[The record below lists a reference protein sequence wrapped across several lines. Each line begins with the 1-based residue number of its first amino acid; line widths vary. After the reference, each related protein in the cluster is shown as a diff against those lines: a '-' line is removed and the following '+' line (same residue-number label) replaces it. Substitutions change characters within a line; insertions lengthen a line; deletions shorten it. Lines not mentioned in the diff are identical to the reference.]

1 MPSSA
6 LFLLRSL
13 ALKRWVLA
21 CFVLAIGVAH
31 ASALIK
37 PQAIELLC
45 STNGAVRL
53 ILQGSSAGDD
63 QQAQLQSEHSTPCAL
78 CMPLFVPLPERTLAL
93 LPRADLSYNLRPIAA
108 APASTRALP
117 ALPARG
123 PPGFRSLIAII

>member
-1 MPSSA
+1 MHSTA

-21 CFVLAIGVAH
+21 CLVLAIGVAH

-45 STNGAVRL
+45 SSNGALRL
-53 ILQGSSAGDD
+53 ILLGSNPSDD

-78 CMPLFVPLPERTLAL
+78 CMPLSVPAPEGAMPL
-93 LPRADLSYNLRPIAA
+93 LPRADLRYSLRPIAA
-108 APASTRALP
+108 APASTQALP

-123 PPGFRSLIAII
+123 PPGSSHLFAII